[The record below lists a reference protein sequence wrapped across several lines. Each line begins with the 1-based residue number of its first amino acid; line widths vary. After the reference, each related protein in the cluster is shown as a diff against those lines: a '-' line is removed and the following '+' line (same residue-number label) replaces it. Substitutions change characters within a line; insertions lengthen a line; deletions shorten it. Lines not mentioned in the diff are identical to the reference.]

1 MATRPT
7 RRGHSRSIS
16 SATLV
21 RSYRASQPD
30 AEQTIR
36 AGGSSPRFTTT
47 STGPRPWVARANRVS
62 FATDPFAS
70 LSMTARSTSTTVEV
84 SRPSRALDRTD
95 HEAATLSELGVTLVD
110 SRTVHSEAT
119 LSA

>member
-1 MATRPT
+1 
-7 RRGHSRSIS
+7 
-16 SATLV
+16 
-21 RSYRASQPD
+21 
-30 AEQTIR
+30 
-36 AGGSSPRFTTT
+36 
-47 STGPRPWVARANRVS
+47 VS